1 MTASATAPPP
11 PAESGAPVF
20 ELRGVTAGYSGTTV
34 LRDVDLTVAAG
45 SVVAL
50 LGPNGAGKTT
60 LIRTGAG
67 RLRPSAGQVL
77 IDGQDVSRLAAFRRA
92 KLGLCLV
99 PEGRGIFPS
108 LTVRE
113 NLLVQVSRGERSGGL
128 ERALEAFP
136 RLRPKLGQVSGTM
149 SGGEQQM
156 VALARCFLRTPRVV
170 LLDEVSMG
178 LAPLV
183 IDEIFASLRTLAG
196 QGIAL
201 IIVEQYVDRALDLAD
216 QVHVL
221 RRGSTVFRGS
231 PNEIDRAELVERY
244 LGGGGAHVTDAA
256 SPAES
261 PGG

>member
-1 MTASATAPPP
+1 MTLAAHAPEAAATSAD
-11 PAESGAPVF
+11 PVF
-20 ELRGVTAGYSGTTV
+20 ELRGVTAGYLGTTV
-34 LRDVDLTVAAG
+34 LRNVDMTVAAG

-67 RLRPSAGQVL
+67 RLRPSAGRVL
-77 IDGQDVSRLAAFRRA
+77 LDGTDVTRLPGFRRFRR
-92 KLGLCLV
+92 GLCLV
-99 PEGRGIFPS
+99 PEGRGVFPS

-113 NLLVQVSRGERSGGL
+113 NLLVQVSRREQAVAVD
-128 ERALEAFP
+128 RALAAFP
-136 RLRPKLGQVSGTM
+136 RLKPKLRQLSGTL

-156 VALARCFLRTPRVV
+156 VALARCFLSRPRVV

-183 IDEIFASLRTLAG
+183 IDEIFTSLRTLAD

-216 QVHVL
+216 TVHVL
-221 RRGSTVFRGS
+221 RRGSTVFSGT
-231 PNEIDRAELVERY
+231 PDQIDRDELVERY
-244 LGGGGAHVTDAA
+244 LGGGT
-256 SPAES
+256 
-261 PGG
+261 